1 MPAQEKSSLNQ
12 EIPILGIVA
21 GGGVLPERLAQAC
34 ESLGVEPFIV
44 AFEGHTDMN
53 VVQGRAHMI
62 GRMSG
67 AGSIIKTLR
76 AHNIKDLVLI
86 GAMRRP
92 HFSELRPDLFTAG
105 FIMRLGMRALG
116 DSDMLSAIRADLEK
130 HGFTLHGVHE
140 FINDLLMQEGVL
152 GRHKPTKAD
161 WVDIE
166 RGMEV
171 SQKIGAL
178 DVGQSV
184 IVQGGVVLGVE
195 AVEGTDEL
203 IRRCGA
209 LKRKAPGGVLVKTC
223 KPQQDRDF
231 DLPTIGPDTINNVAK
246 AGLAGIAI
254 HAGDSL
260 LIDPQKVAEIADR
273 NKMFVIGVDVG
284 KHVTKTE

>member
-1 MPAQEKSSLNQ
+1 MSAQKKSSLAHD
-12 EIPILGIVA
+12 IKTLGIIA

-34 ESLGVEPFIV
+34 ESLGIEPFIV

-53 VVQGRAHMI
+53 VVRGRPHMI

-76 AHNIKDLVLI
+76 AHDIKDLVLI

-116 DSDMLSAIRADLEK
+116 DSDMLSAIRKDLER

-140 FINDLLMQEGVL
+140 FVSDLLMPEGVI
-152 GRHKPTKAD
+152 GKYKPGKAD
-161 WVDIE
+161 WIDIE
-166 RGMEV
+166 RGLDI
-171 SQKIGAL
+171 SQRIGSL

-184 IVQGGVVLGVE
+184 IVQGGLVLGVE
-195 AVEGTDEL
+195 AAEGTDEL
-203 IRRCGA
+203 IRRCAA
-209 LKRKAPGGVLVKTC
+209 LKRKGPGGVLVKTC
-223 KPQQDRDF
+223 KPQQDRSF
-231 DLPTIGPDTINNVAK
+231 DLPTVGPDTVKNAAE
-246 AGLAGIAI
+246 AGLAGIAV

-260 LIDPQKVAEIADR
+260 LIDPQKVAEIADQ
-273 NKMFVIGVDVG
+273 NKMFVVGLDVD
-284 KHVTKTE
+284 KHSTDSE